1 MPAPLASP
9 AARCQWAAMVT
20 IRDVAK
26 RAQVS
31 TATVSATLNRSAP
44 VSPELQAR
52 VRLAVE
58 ELGYAP
64 DGVARSLKTGTTALL
79 GLLIPDITNPF
90 FTELVRVVEAGAQ
103 AAGYALLLCDSNED
117 AAKELTYLRLMRT
130 HRVAG
135 LIWCPVG
142 AAAGDGGFGRALGS
156 LPLVMVDRAAP
167 GIAADLVVID
177 NHRAGYLATD
187 HLLALGHRRLATI
200 AGPPHLLPAAERL
213 RGFTDALGAHGVDPA
228 AAPVGAGAFREAEAY
243 ASCRSLLER
252 RPRPTGL
259 FVANN
264 HMLIGVMRAIA
275 DLGLVCPTDI
285 SVAAVDDFP
294 WASAFNPRLT
304 TVRQP
309 VAAIGETALR
319 LLLARI
325 AGKVQP
331 PATRTLDCELIV
343 RNSCAPVRGS

>member
-1 MPAPLASP
+1 M
-9 AARCQWAAMVT
+9 T

-26 RAQVS
+26 LAKVS

-52 VRLAVE
+52 VHRAVE

-90 FTELVRVVEAGAQ
+90 FTQLVRVVEAAAQ
-103 AAGYALLLCDSNED
+103 RAGYAVLLCDSDENP
-117 AAKELTYLRLMRT
+117 AKELTYLRLMRT

-135 LIWCPVG
+135 LVWCPVG
-142 AAAGDGGFGRALGS
+142 EAGPEGLGQPLLAG
-156 LPLVMVDRAAP
+156 LPIVMVDRAAP
-167 GIAADLVVID
+167 GVSADLVVID
-177 NHRAGYLATD
+177 NHRAGYLATA
-187 HLLALGHRRLATI
+187 HLLELGHRRIGAI
-200 AGPPHLLPAAERL
+200 AGPAHLLPAAERL
-213 RGFTDALGAHGVDPA
+213 RGFRDALKEHGLDPD
-228 AAPVGAGAFREAEAY
+228 AAPVGQGAFREAEAY
-243 ASCRSLLER
+243 ASCRTLLQMLS
-252 RPRPTGL
+252 RPTGL
-259 FVANN
+259 FVGNN

-275 DLGLVCPTDI
+275 DLGLACPTDI
-285 SVAAVDDFP
+285 SIAAIDDFP

-309 VAAIGETALR
+309 VEAIGETALR

-325 AGKVQP
+325 AG
-331 PATRTLDCELIV
+331 RTTDPVRETLACELIV
-343 RNSCAPVRGS
+343 RGSCAAWAAG